1 MGHGKETPRQK
12 MIGLMYLF
20 LTAMLALNV
29 SKDVLNSFVLVSD
42 SLETTIDNYKSKNQ
56 KVYDEFATANTQN
69 PTKVGPWLDKAN
81 MVQKAANDLF
91 EGLENHKV
99 QLAKYAEGDATEA
112 VVDNKFVT
120 NKLQQKD
127 NIDRGGE
134 YFIGL
139 KHGAELKE
147 EIESYRKVLI
157 SVSEGNEEL
166 IKSVEKT
173 LSTEVHESAEHG
185 GHGKEALTWESMT
198 FEHIPLIADFVMLSK
213 LQTDVKNMETDVIN
227 YLYSRISAGD
237 FKVNAMIATVI
248 PNSDYI
254 MKGNEYKAEVFL
266 AAYDSTKAP
275 VIKVGSYKNE
285 GNGRYSMIGDYETL
299 TVEKG
304 KGIYSKIGS
313 SVGDRKWGGL
323 IEVTSPEGGVIS
335 YPFDVNYQVAEP
347 NLVISPTKMNVFYAG
362 IDNPVEISVPG
373 IPDDKIKPN
382 ISSGATIR
390 KDKKG
395 YLVKPTKTS
404 GKVTINVV
412 AEIDGKSRSMG
423 SMEFRIKTIP
433 EPKAKVLGKNSGS
446 ITKAMLANAPGVV
459 AELEDFVFEL
469 SFRVTKFT
477 LTTTQ
482 GGFTKE
488 EIANGNQFTR
498 VQKDIIDG
506 LKSNSKI
513 IIEDIEA
520 VGPDG
525 RTVPLSPI
533 VFKVK

>member
-1 MGHGKETPRQK
+1 M
-12 MIGLMYLF
+12 M
-20 LTAMLALNV
+20 
-29 SKDVLNSFVLVSD
+29 
-42 SLETTIDNYKSKNQ
+42 
-56 KVYDEFATANTQN
+56 
-69 PTKVGPWLDKAN
+69 
-81 MVQKAANDLF
+81 
-91 EGLENHKV
+91 
-99 QLAKYAEGDATEA
+99 
-112 VVDNKFVT
+112 
-120 NKLQQKD
+120 
-127 NIDRGGE
+127 
-134 YFIGL
+134 
-139 KHGAELKE
+139 
-147 EIESYRKVLI
+147 
-157 SVSEGNEEL
+157 
-166 IKSVEKT
+166 
-173 LSTEVHESAEHG
+173 
-185 GHGKEALTWESMT
+185 
-198 FEHIPLIADFVMLSK
+198 
-213 LQTDVKNMETDVIN
+213 
-227 YLYSRISAGD
+227 
-237 FKVNAMIATVI
+237 ATVI
-248 PNSDYI
+248 PNSNYI

-275 VIKVGSYKNE
+275 IIKVGNFKTD
-285 GNGRYSMIGDYETL
+285 GNGKSEMVGNFETL
-299 TVEKG
+299 KVEKG
-304 KGIYSKIGS
+304 KGIYTQIGNS
-313 SVGDRKWGGL
+313 IGDKKWGGL
-323 IEVTSPEGGVIS
+323 IEVTSPDGEVIS
-335 YPFDVNYQVAEP
+335 YPFNVSYQVAEP

-362 IDNPVEISVPG
+362 IDNPVDISVPG
-373 IPDDKIKPN
+373 IPADKIKPS
-382 ISSGATIR
+382 ITSGATIR
-390 KDKKG
+390 KDNKG

-404 GKVTINVV
+404 GKVSINVM
-412 AEIDGKSRSMG
+412 AEIDGKTKSMG

-433 EPKAKVLGKNSGS
+433 EPKAKVLGKNSGT